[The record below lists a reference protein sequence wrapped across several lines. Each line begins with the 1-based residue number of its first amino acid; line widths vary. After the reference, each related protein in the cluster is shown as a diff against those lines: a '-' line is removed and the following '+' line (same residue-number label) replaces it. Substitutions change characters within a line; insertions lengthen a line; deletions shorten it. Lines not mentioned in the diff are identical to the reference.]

1 MLEGALMTV
10 STAKLTG
17 KFQITIPAA
26 VRRRLGLKA
35 GDVVYLLFESG
46 EVVLR
51 VASGGWT
58 ESSRGLG
65 KELWRKEGGA
75 AAIDHE
81 RDSWK

>member
-1 MLEGALMTV
+1 MTV
-10 STAKLTG
+10 ASAKLTE

-35 GDVVYLLFESG
+35 GDRVLLVLESG

-51 VASGGWT
+51 AASGGWT

-65 KELWRKEGGA
+65 QELWREAGGA
-75 AAIDHE
+75 AAIDRE
-81 RDSWK
+81 RESWK